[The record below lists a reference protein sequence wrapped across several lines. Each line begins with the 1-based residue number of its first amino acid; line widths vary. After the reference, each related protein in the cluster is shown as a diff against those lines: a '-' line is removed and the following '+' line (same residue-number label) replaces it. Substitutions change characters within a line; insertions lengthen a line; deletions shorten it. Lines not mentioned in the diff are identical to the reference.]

1 MRFCRSTGAT
11 VARCSL
17 WAATLSLVC
26 FATLV
31 LAHPTSAGCFAQQ
44 YKVVAVPIQPRA
56 INDLGQVAGTTANHR
71 AALWSAQAGLHE
83 LALPAGF
90 SSSEAVAIN
99 NDGHVAVIAYDRTF
113 SKHQAFIFENGV
125 LKLLMGQQT
134 RAFHIDESDRVA
146 GDSLL
151 PGAQRTEP
159 VLWIH
164 HAMRSL
170 GSCCGGSTKSVNQ
183 NGEAIGDAYDDQGRY
198 YAFLWTAA
206 RGMQRIGPAD
216 RFSSAVAINAR
227 GHVVIQVF
235 PGVLFYSDG
244 SLTPLDMSPK
254 FPSQPRA
261 INDCDVIVGAFGPF
275 SDADRAFVWSKSI
288 GFQDL
293 NERIPAD
300 SDWKLESAVAIN
312 NRGEIVGKGDWKRQD
327 DSGFLLIPE

>member
-71 AALWSAQAGLHE
+71 AALWSVQAGLHE

-151 PGAQRTEP
+151 PGE
-159 VLWIH
+159 
-164 HAMRSL
+164 
-170 GSCCGGSTKSVNQ
+170 
-183 NGEAIGDAYDDQGRY
+183 IGRA
-198 YAFLWTAA
+198 
-206 RGMQRIGPAD
+206 
-216 RFSSAVAINAR
+216 
-227 GHVVIQVF
+227 HV
-235 PGVLFYSDG
+235 
-244 SLTPLDMSPK
+244 
-254 FPSQPRA
+254 
-261 INDCDVIVGAFGPF
+261 
-275 SDADRAFVWSKSI
+275 
-288 GFQDL
+288 
-293 NERIPAD
+293 
-300 SDWKLESAVAIN
+300 
-312 NRGEIVGKGDWKRQD
+312 
-327 DSGFLLIPE
+327 